1 MFNSDFVKAALLF
14 FLTVS
19 ILSLI
24 FIPKIIFLR
33 KEKVEKADKSSSVP
47 NFVSTLRGLRSNQF
61 STPDPMTTTGLTKK
75 EVEDL
80 QQLLIKIGTIDEMT
94 DLRSL
99 VQSIGIVISDEGL
112 LRSSINLLSSTVNE
126 TTNETPEQMKQQVE

>member
-33 KEKVEKADKSSSVP
+33 KEKVEKADKSSSAP

-126 TTNETPEQMKQQVE
+126 TTNETPEQVKQQVE